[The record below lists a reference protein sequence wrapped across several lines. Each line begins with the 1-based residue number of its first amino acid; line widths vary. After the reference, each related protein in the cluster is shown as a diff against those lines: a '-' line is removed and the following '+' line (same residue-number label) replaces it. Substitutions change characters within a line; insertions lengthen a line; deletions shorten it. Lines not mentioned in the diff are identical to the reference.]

1 MTDGADRSS
10 GLLSGEHRPLLLG
23 LIGMMTFI
31 AFESFAITTALP
43 VIADD
48 LDAER
53 WYSLAYAS
61 TLTAALVGMTI
72 GGNWSDRRG
81 VAVPLAVG
89 GSTFLIGIALCAM
102 APTMEMFV
110 IGRLLQGI
118 GGGID
123 SVVVYVV
130 IAQFVPAEL
139 HSRTFGLLTAAWLLP
154 GIAGPLVTGIIV
166 DVIGWR
172 TVFALVLFG
181 TGASLMFVLS
191 TVRRSVHLRTDT
203 AIFGTRGL
211 LASVAAVGVLALH
224 CASQQRG
231 LLLVAGTVVA
241 AALVG
246 LSATQLL
253 PRGTFRLREGVP
265 RLTALRG
272 LLGATVAATD
282 IYLPLYLQD
291 RLQYSPTRSG
301 IVLAFG
307 AVGWIAGAWL
317 QGRASA
323 RGVEPVSLTRAA
335 ALVNVGPVS
344 ALLFVS
350 GALPVSALVG
360 GCIVMGTGM
369 GLAYPRITA
378 SVLAR
383 SAKTEQGTN
392 SSALQT
398 SESMSQ
404 SALIAVTGAVLSLV
418 IAHEF
423 VMAYA
428 LIVVVGGIAVLVAR
442 RSDSSVG

>member
-1 MTDGADRSS
+1 M
-10 GLLSGEHRPLLLG
+10 LLG
-23 LIGMMTFI
+23 LLGMMTFI

-53 WYSLAYAS
+53 WYSFAYAS

-72 GGNWSDRRG
+72 GGNWADRRG

-89 GSTFLIGIALCAM
+89 GSTFLIGIALCVM
-102 APTMEMFV
+102 APTMELFV

-130 IAQFVPAEL
+130 IAQFLPAEL

-154 GIAGPLVTGIIV
+154 GIAGPLLTGIIV

-172 TVFALVLFG
+172 TVFALVLVG
-181 TGASLMFVLS
+181 AGASLMFLLS
-191 TVRRSVHLRTDT
+191 TVHRSVHLRTGT
-203 AIFGTRGL
+203 AIFGVRGL
-211 LASVAAVGVLALH
+211 WASAAAVGVLALH
-224 CASQQRG
+224 YAGQQRG
-231 LLLVAGTVVA
+231 LFLVAGTLCA

-246 LSATQLL
+246 LSATHLV

-301 IVLAFG
+301 IVVALG

-323 RGVEPVSLTRAA
+323 RGVGPVSLTRAA
-335 ALVNVGPVS
+335 ALVFVGPVS

-350 GALPVSALVG
+350 GALPVSALAG
-360 GCIVMGTGM
+360 GCIVMGIGM

-378 SVLAR
+378 RVLAR
-383 SAKTEQGTN
+383 SEKAEQGTN
-392 SSALQT
+392 SSALQA

-404 SALIAVTGAVLSLV
+404 SALIAVTGAVLSLM
-418 IAHEF
+418 ITHGF

-428 LIVVVGGIAVLVAR
+428 LIVVVGGTAVLVAR
-442 RSDSSVG
+442 RSSSCVG